1 MKKKSVGPAY
11 CLGNGGQM
19 MEGRDDIFGW
29 VDGQ

>member
-1 MKKKSVGPAY
+1 MFCVGPAY

-19 MEGRDDIFGW
+19 MEGRDDIFGR